1 MTVFRRERHVVPRWR
16 PLGVAVQSREL
27 ARPQAVAPQSTLAPE
42 LTVRLE
48 AWRRARDLVTASEV
62 LETAIVTGKEHEA
75 VRAARLISD
84 AATAATPL
92 VKRHAELV
100 LLRTGPL
107 SDDRGNDFPDP
118 HTTRVR
124 TREFGDD
131 PLAWADLALGY
142 VIAGKQEAAERA
154 MRVAL
159 QLAPHDRL
167 ILRAAARLYLH
178 LSDAERAHD
187 LLRRNEATRRDPWLM
202 AGEIALSSIAGKPP
216 SFFKAGRTMIEDEG
230 ALPFH
235 LSELASAI
243 GTVHLRDGSRRA
255 RRMFERSLVD
265 PTGNSLA
272 QAEWATPLIGDI
284 VAPRA
289 AERVRDSSEAR
300 AFHAY
305 WAGDFNRVL
314 QESERWMVEEPYSTR
329 PYVSA
334 SAAAIALDRP
344 QVARA
349 HSEKG
354 LARDPDSLILHN
366 HLAYALIELDLF
378 QEASRVIQHAL
389 SHRPGGVSVGSLIA
403 TAGMLAIRQGM
414 LKEGERLY
422 GQAIAFFKKSG
433 NQQLEALASAYL
445 AREISRAGAPN
456 ASALL
461 AEAERLYKNLRFLP
475 EAKVVIDRARH
486 WQEAVRHRHELMLTA
501 PKTYLPEK
509 ANALL
514 GASFAAAETITKEG

>member
-27 ARPQAVAPQSTLAPE
+27 ARPQAVPPQAALDPE
-42 LTVRLE
+42 LTARLE
-48 AWRRARDLVTASEV
+48 AWRHARDLVTASEV

-84 AATAATPL
+84 AATGATPL
-92 VKRHAELV
+92 VKRQAELV
-100 LLRTGPL
+100 LRRTGHL
-107 SDDRGNDFPDP
+107 SNDPGDELPDL
-118 HTTRVR
+118 HATRVR

-178 LSDAERAHD
+178 LNDAERAHD

-202 AGEIALSSIAGKPP
+202 AGEA
-216 SFFKAGRTMIEDEG
+216 

-272 QAEWATPLIGDI
+272 QAEWASPLIGNI

-305 WAGDFNRVL
+305 WAGNFDRVL

-354 LARDPDSLILHN
+354 LARDPDSPILHN
-366 HLAYALIELDLF
+366 HLAYALVELELF
-378 QEASRVIQHAL
+378 QDASRVIQHAL
-389 SHRPGGVSVGSLIA
+389 SQRPGGVYVGSLIA

-433 NQQLEALASAYL
+433 NQPLEALASAYL
-445 AREISRAGAPN
+445 AREMSRAGASN

-461 AEAERLYKNLRFLP
+461 GEAERLCKDLRFLP

-486 WQEAVRHRHELMLTA
+486 WQGAVRHRNELMLA
-501 PKTYLPEK
+501 VPKTFMPEK
-509 ANALL
+509 AGALL
-514 GASFAAAETITKEG
+514 GAGLTIAESITKKV